1 MLKVNVFLGIAI
13 GFTLFMLCSE
23 ENEKMAWSKTVAL
36 VALLVFTFAV
46 NYLL

>member
-36 VALLVFTFAV
+36 VALLVFTFGV